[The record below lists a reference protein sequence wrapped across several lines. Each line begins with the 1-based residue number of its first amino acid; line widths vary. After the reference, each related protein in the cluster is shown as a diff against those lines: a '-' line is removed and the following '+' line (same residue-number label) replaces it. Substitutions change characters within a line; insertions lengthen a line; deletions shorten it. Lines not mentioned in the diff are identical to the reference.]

1 MSLLE
6 ITLPKEQG
14 SYPEYKY
21 IPIRIKV
28 NALLGLLILMILL
41 ISPCEMFGQSKRTNF
56 RRSFDWIGDSNIPLK
71 IKLNVTGFYDKD
83 DNEILD
89 GLFTAAGNSELNAN
103 GVKGTLIY
111 NAKGAYKNNVLH
123 GDIEIKKSERFTSPY
138 TIIMD
143 NTLKASYSNG
153 KPAGTWTLTIVMYAS
168 GNLPG
173 LSGASSG
180 RTTYTLSFHDG
191 KLKSLRRK
199 IEENAKAK
207 GYANK
212 NETDNVLIHEDNTL
226 TGKWD
231 GITFKRGINTSTCR
245 RKTGAKG
252 EVDEELAEIIA
263 KYANGSVGFDAIV
276 DMGFVPCTNDSND
289 KISGAIANCLATDMN
304 LVNSST
310 FIYRGFALGY
320 FDEKLGQVDS
330 FPYFECVPVYML
342 ERVDLLT
349 EEQVVSLINDKD
361 YSKEYLLKLLSTA
374 QGKNCIIDKYFSS
387 DIKPRVLSILEN
399 RIKKKEELEYIEIPL
414 ANEINKLIESYP
426 EYKSTFN
433 TIWAD
438 RGSDSLSLKKTQQYV
453 SSVSRYLSL
462 NREINSLYPNL
473 NSALQEEYSPL
484 ISQYIKLN
492 EFEAKDIS
500 KLNEYIN
507 KIEKDFIIC
516 NKVNDLLGKID
527 KNSSI
532 IKSIKDDIELVKKYS
547 EYEDKQLVSIDSNGL
562 MNSIDKMEAL
572 VKEQETCLS
581 FRSEVK
587 NIKNKASAVFSA
599 AGDSYGEIVSAYRTY
614 LKKLDLNWFP
624 GADVQK
630 LKDIQKVQ
638 DDCLSFI
645 EELKK
650 IESNTNTILT
660 ITEDSYK
667 DINKVYQKYI
677 KDLDFTWLPGTDV
690 QKLKDVQLVQ
700 EGCLLFVEDLKKI
713 ESNTGIILSKT
724 KDSYKNIYKV
734 YQKYLKSLDF
744 SWFPGADIQKLKDVQ
759 KVQETFI
766 SVVNNTQVNDIE
778 LQIKKSKDKSINTVL
793 QIMGVR

>member
-6 ITLPKEQG
+6 ITLPKGQG

-21 IPIRIKV
+21 TPIRIKV

-71 IKLNVTGFYDKD
+71 INLNVTGFYDKD

-123 GDIEIKKSERFTSPY
+123 GDIEIKQSERFTSPY

-199 IEENAKAK
+199 IEENAKVK

-289 KISGAIANCLATDMN
+289 KISGAIANCLTTIMN
-304 LVNSST
+304 LDNNSLS
-310 FIYRGFALGY
+310 FYKGFALDY
-320 FDEKLGQVDS
+320 FDCNIKGRVS

-342 ERVDLLT
+342 KRVDLLT

-500 KLNEYIN
+500 KLNEYTN

-516 NKVNDLLGKID
+516 NKANDLLGKID

-630 LKDIQKVQ
+630 LKDIQEVQ

-650 IESNTNTILT
+650 IESNTNTIFT

-667 DINKVYQKYI
+667 DINKVYQKFI
-677 KDLDFTWLPGTDV
+677 KDLDFTWFPGTDV

-759 KVQETFI
+759 KVQEIFI